1 MFNRLLWSFA
11 FVLIYPISSYSA
23 DIEYVTVQVT
33 GYGPS
38 KPKAIEHGL
47 TSALGQVN
55 GQIISSSEMA
65 SISSVSEV
73 DSKRVVKAGPSG
85 TKAATKK
92 VVLEST
98 VEKLDQ
104 EVSSKTN
111 GLIRSY
117 SILELRSISSDEFEA
132 DLSATVAVLKKAK
145 RSSRTSIAVYAQE
158 FSHKGVTQNAIG
170 EAFSEKLVNSR
181 KFSVIDR
188 TNSTALSQEKQ
199 RLLNSGNLEDMLRA
213 QISEQPV
220 SLLAILESKAQP
232 WKNGRDIVNVSL
244 RVVEAD
250 SRQIIYSDTQKMI
263 VKDTDSSAK
272 LNMKLGGLVSSIY
285 KKLIKKIAQPRVLG
299 LSNGQLTVSQGSD
312 YFKIGNQVEIL
323 HSNSG
328 LKDPYT
334 GESLGPIQSVIAK
347 GQVTFVNANISKVK
361 VLSNLQRIV
370 DLSSEENAFFNVQ
383 KLKTDSSSIKNSHKN
398 KLDSLFD

>member
-1 MFNRLLWSFA
+1 MINRLLWVFA
-11 FVLIYPISSYSA
+11 SLLIYPLSSYSA
-23 DIEYVTVQVT
+23 EIEYVTVQVT
-33 GYGPS
+33 GYGVS

-55 GQIISSSEMA
+55 GQIMSSSEKA

-73 DSKRVVKAGPSG
+73 DSKRIVKAGAGG
-85 TKAATKK
+85 TKTSTKK

-104 EVSSKTN
+104 EVSTKTN

-117 SILELRSISSDEFEA
+117 SILDLRSISSDEFEA
-132 DLSATVAVLKKAK
+132 DLSATVAVLKRAK
-145 RSSRTSIAVYAQE
+145 RSSRTSVAVYAQN
-158 FSHKGVTQNAIG
+158 FSHMGVTQNAIG
-170 EAFSEKLVNSR
+170 EAFSEKLVKSR

-188 TNSTALSQEKQ
+188 TNSAALSQEKQ

-220 SLLAILESKAQP
+220 SLLAILDAKAKP
-232 WKNGRDIVNVSL
+232 WKKGRDIVNVLL

-263 VKDTDSSAK
+263 VKDTDSPAK
-272 LNMKLGGLVSSIY
+272 LNMKIGGLISSIY
-285 KKLIKKIAQPRVLG
+285 KKLINKIAQPRVLG

-312 YFKIGNQVEIL
+312 YFKIGNNVEIL
-323 HSNSG
+323 HSKSG

-334 GESLGPIQSVIAK
+334 GESLGPTQSVIAK

-361 VLSNLQRIV
+361 VLSNLQMII

-383 KLKTDSSSIKNSHKN
+383 KLKADPSSIINTHKN